1 MEPQSSRS
9 STLSSD
15 ETRSSLWSQLYKILN
30 AGNEAFFVL
39 YPGEFLNSKC
49 FILFVSRWPCR
60 YLVMEQGGSEGAEDT
75 NRENTEGR

>member
-30 AGNEAFFVL
+30 AVNEAFFVL

-49 FILFVSRWPCR
+49 FILFVSRWPFS
-60 YLVMEQGGSEGAEDT
+60 YLVMEQEGSEDTEDN
-75 NRENTEGR
+75 NREDTEGR